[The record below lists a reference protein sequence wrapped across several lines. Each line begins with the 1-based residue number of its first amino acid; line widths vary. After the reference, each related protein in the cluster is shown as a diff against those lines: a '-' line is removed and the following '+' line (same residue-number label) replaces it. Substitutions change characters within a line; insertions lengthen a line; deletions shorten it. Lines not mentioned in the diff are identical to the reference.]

1 MRSLVSQLINNDTT
15 ERNTWGCRTGNKHP
29 LTEWCRGSPAEEEV
43 QRGHLVVELWTTR
56 STQSFIFIL
65 LSLRSS
71 AGQRGSF
78 YSSDP
83 NWIMLAEQWTRW
95 NVLFSAQISSV
106 YHHNFTK
113 NMCSFWF
120 SLEYELLLLVLLVLP
135 ASRCHWKDEFRLYC
149 SENGGKG
156 SKKIQIP
163 FAFEPKYSLN
173 SNNVFYCL
181 SRGDFVMFAFNYL

>member
-1 MRSLVSQLINNDTT
+1 MINDDTNCQVLMKT

-29 LTEWCRGSPAEEEV
+29 LTGWCRGSPVEEEV
-43 QRGHLVVELWTTR
+43 QRGHLVVELWTTGQ
-56 STQSFIFIL
+56 TQFHFYFADM
-65 LSLRSS
+65 SLRSS

-149 SENGGKG
+149 TVLQWKMEEKEV
-156 SKKIQIP
+156 KKYK
-163 FAFEPKYSLN
+163 FLFLLN
-173 SNNVFYCL
+173 QNTH
-181 SRGDFVMFAFNYL
+181 

>member
-1 MRSLVSQLINNDTT
+1 MQRFTS
-15 ERNTWGCRTGNKHP
+15 R
-29 LTEWCRGSPAEEEV
+29 RGSTARTSSGGAVNYKINSEF
-43 QRGHLVVELWTTR
+43 H
-56 STQSFIFIL
+56 FYFADM
-65 LSLRSS
+65 SLRSS